1 MIISEWMGYAL
12 LYESMLD
19 SVLIARDRFLRPT
32 ISSAPT
38 KIEQDSETS
47 ETKEKKGVLVPSQS
61 RMLLGLC
68 SATEI
73 YKDRV
78 EFWSDVYGM
87 NFYE

>member
-1 MIISEWMGYAL
+1 MGYAL

-47 ETKEKKGVLVPSQS
+47 ETKEKNGVLVPSQS